1 MKRRTFA
8 LSLAGFLL
16 IAAAAY
22 ASGMF
27 NRVVPREFDP
37 AHSNLVQAA
46 WLSGIGCPTGVKA
59 EVFQPPDFSTTAQ
72 QTVTDPACVTGD
84 PRDRSVQGL
93 LLAKTG
99 PTANN
104 AAATARLQDVPSHV
118 TELGYDIRKPGAD
131 TSLGARGSHCGAG
144 APRFDVVTS
153 NGHIFFIGCNSPPA
167 TTQTPGTG
175 FIRLR
180 WGAGTLAFP
189 QRATDAP
196 TALSALD
203 VKQITIVFDEGQDAS
218 GAPDQFGAAVLDNID
233 VNGVLVGQGGRAD
246 ENNDNEDN
254 DNEDNGGDH

>member
-8 LSLAGFLL
+8 FSVAGFLL
-16 IAAAAY
+16 FAVAAY

-27 NRVVPREFDP
+27 NRVTPQEFDP
-37 AHSNLVQAA
+37 AHSQLVQAA
-46 WLSGIGCPTGVKA
+46 WLSGIGCPTGA
-59 EVFQPPDFSTTAQ
+59 RAQVFQAPDFSTTAQ
-72 QTVTDPACVTGD
+72 ETVTDPACTTGD

-104 AAATARLQDVPSHV
+104 ASATARLQDVPSHV

-144 APRFDVVTS
+144 APRFDIVTS

-167 TTQTPGTG
+167 TSQTPGMG

-180 WGAGTLAFP
+180 WGAGTPAFP

-203 VKQITIVFDEGQDAS
+203 VRQITIVFDEGQDAA

-233 VNGVLVGQGGRAD
+233 VNGVLVGQGRNAD

-254 DNEDNGGDH
+254 DDNDHGGDH